1 MLLQLL
7 AKHRVQSAQ
16 HEKRDDYSYEDQV
29 THTRKYQRDL
39 MRRLIK
45 PCAKC
50 VKKSLTPDA
59 STPCLKMGQ
68 YLDLR
73 RLRKHVERCDRI
85 DRKPVLQLFQVP
97 RKSR

>member
-29 THTRKYQRDL
+29 THTRNYQRDL

-45 PCAKC
+45 PYAKC

-85 DRKPVLQLFQVP
+85 HRKSVLQLF
-97 RKSR
+97 

>member
-1 MLLQLL
+1 
-7 AKHRVQSAQ
+7 
-16 HEKRDDYSYEDQV
+16 
-29 THTRKYQRDL
+29 

-73 RLRKHVERCDRI
+73 GLRKHVERCDRI
-85 DRKPVLQLFQVP
+85 DRKSVLQLFQVT
-97 RKSR
+97 RKSRRIARHVNQCFRREIAYRPANPFGEPRCRWIDDDCGRGD